1 MKKKWWTSWWFQTNP
16 PKTNVEPE
24 NIQIL
29 EKDGKGETSTKQ
41 LLFWGSMCLLSRVSF
56 LFSPPTFGEMI
67 QFHEDGFYKWVE
79 SQPPTIVKILLEIR
93 MRILASLFFKGPSTK
108 VFKNSEKED
117 KKDTINWTWNKG
129 EDFEMKMDVS
139 HGNIYVALKW
149 GQKSSKV

>member
-1 MKKKWWTSWWFQTNP
+1 M
-16 PKTNVEPE
+16 EPE

-29 EKDGKGETSTKQ
+29 GKGWKRRDIHKTTGF
-41 LLFWGSMCLLSRVSF
+41 FWVLYVNFPGCLF
-56 LFSPPTFGEMI
+56 LFSPPKFGEMI
-67 QFHEDGFYKWVE
+67 QFHKDVGYKWVE

-129 EDFEMKMDVS
+129 EDFKIKMDVY
-139 HGNIYVALKW
+139 HGNIYLEMR
-149 GQKSSKV
+149 SKVQDFFVGGWMDG